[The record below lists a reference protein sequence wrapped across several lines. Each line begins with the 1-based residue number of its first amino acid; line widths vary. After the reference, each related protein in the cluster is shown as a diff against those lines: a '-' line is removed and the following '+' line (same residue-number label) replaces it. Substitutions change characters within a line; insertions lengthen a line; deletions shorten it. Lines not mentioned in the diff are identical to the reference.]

1 MVLLNSQEYVELLNY
16 KLLIVMNSQPPYEML
31 AMKFAE
37 IERLEKLIEF
47 HSNDVSILEELSTPF
62 FLHSN

>member
-1 MVLLNSQEYVELLNY
+1 MVLLNTQEYVELLHY
-16 KLLIVMNSQPPYEML
+16 KLLIVMNSQPPNEML

-47 HSNDVSILEELSTPF
+47 HSNDNSILEELSTPF